1 MALSRSLVEQVYKL
15 SHAQLLPFFSC
26 LLVSFS
32 VAARTDEMMNMNTS
46 NLHAA
51 NATSVVGNSMAIPP
65 RVAAASNPTPVATAA
80 AAAAAQLSLN
90 HVRSAFKPT
99 QMPTSAVPSVPNPAA
114 VAAAAV
120 TAIPAVPN
128 TAGAGALQLSG
139 RWSLDREDSDSTNDY
154 LEAMGLP
161 LIARQAA
168 DKLDLMVIIS
178 QSAGEFVITRR
189 TRIFTETKTLK
200 FGQEVNVKSNLIK
213 VTGEPSQIKTVTQLS
228 GYRGILTDLRT
239 LDDKGRMHVELT
251 LTLPDKP
258 AVVIQRFFKKTSD
271 STSLENLP
279 AFDMS
284 LENSSDVK
292 RKR

>member
-1 MALSRSLVEQVYKL
+1 
-15 SHAQLLPFFSC
+15 
-26 LLVSFS
+26 
-32 VAARTDEMMNMNTS
+32 MNINTNS

-51 NATSVVGNSMAIPP
+51 NATSVVGNSIAIPP
-65 RVAAASNPTPVATAA
+65 RVAASSVNPTPVATAA
-80 AAAAAQLSLN
+80 AAAAAQMSLN
-90 HVRSAFKPT
+90 HVRSAFKP
-99 QMPTSAVPSVPNPAA
+99 AVATANPA
-114 VAAAAV
+114 AAAAV
-120 TAIPAVPN
+120 VAAAVPSVPN
-128 TAGAGALQLSG
+128 TAGAGALHLSG
-139 RWSLDREDSDSTNDY
+139 RWSLDRDDSDSTNDY

-168 DKLDLMVIIS
+168 DKLDLMVIIN
-178 QSAGEFVITRR
+178 QSPGEFVITRR

-200 FGQEVNVKSNLIK
+200 FGQEVNVKGNLIK
-213 VTGEPSQIKTVTQLS
+213 VTGEPSQIKTITQLS
-228 GYRGILTDLRT
+228 GYRGILTDIRT
-239 LDDKGRMHVELT
+239 IDEKSRMHVELT

-258 AVVIQRFFKKTSD
+258 SVIIHRYFKKTSE

>member
-1 MALSRSLVEQVYKL
+1 
-15 SHAQLLPFFSC
+15 
-26 LLVSFS
+26 
-32 VAARTDEMMNMNTS
+32 MNMNQMKNAAS

-51 NATSVVGNSMAIPP
+51 NATSVSAVPMNVS
-65 RVAAASNPTPVATAA
+65 
-80 AAAAAQLSLN
+80 AAQLGQMNLN
-90 HVRSAFKPT
+90 HVRSAAFKPA
-99 QMPTSAVPSVPNPAA
+99 MP
-114 VAAAAV
+114 VAGANV
-120 TAIPAVPN
+120 VLPTAGTGVPN

-178 QSAGEFVITRR
+178 QNPGDFIITRR
-189 TRIFTETKTLK
+189 TRIFTETKQLK
-200 FGQEVNVKSNLIK
+200 FGQEVNVKNNLIT
-213 VTGEPSQIKTVTQLS
+213 VTGDAAQIKTVTQLS
-228 GYRGILTDLRT
+228 GFRGVLTDIRT
-239 LDDKGRMHVELT
+239 LDPRGRMHVELT
-251 LTLPDKP
+251 LTLPEKP
-258 AVVIQRFFKKTSD
+258 SVIINRYFKKTSD

-284 LENSSDVK
+284 LETAGDVK